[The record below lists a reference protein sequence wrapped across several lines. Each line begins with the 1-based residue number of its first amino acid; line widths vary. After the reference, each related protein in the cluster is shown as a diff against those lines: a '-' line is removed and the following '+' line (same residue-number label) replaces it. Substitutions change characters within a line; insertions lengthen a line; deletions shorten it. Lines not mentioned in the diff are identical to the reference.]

1 MGKILNSYEKDAEIS
16 KDIQDNMEEY
26 VKDACSATL
35 EVANTIIKLVESYGF
50 QNEQWFLDFMDK
62 LNEISVKY

>member
-1 MGKILNSYEKDAEIS
+1 
-16 KDIQDNMEEY
+16 MEEY